1 MLLSVVH
8 RTDEELL
15 TSGAPEDFAEFYR
28 RNLEWVMGFLAHRT
42 RDPELAADLCAEVF
56 AAALTGRRRYRP
68 DLAPARPWLHRIAV
82 NKLTDALRR
91 GAAEDRARRRLRLE
105 RIEPRDE
112 DLRWIERL
120 GERPEVLPLV
130 DELPDDQRGA
140 VRARIIEERAYDEI
154 AGAEGVSAAVVRKRV
169 SRGLSS
175 VRRAMGAQ
183 R

>member
-68 DLAPARPWLHRIAV
+68 DLAP
-82 NKLTDALRR
+82 
-91 GAAEDRARRRLRLE
+91 RRLRLE

-140 VRARIIEERAYDEI
+140 VRARI
-154 AGAEGVSAAVVRKRV
+154 
-169 SRGLSS
+169 
-175 VRRAMGAQ
+175 
-183 R
+183 